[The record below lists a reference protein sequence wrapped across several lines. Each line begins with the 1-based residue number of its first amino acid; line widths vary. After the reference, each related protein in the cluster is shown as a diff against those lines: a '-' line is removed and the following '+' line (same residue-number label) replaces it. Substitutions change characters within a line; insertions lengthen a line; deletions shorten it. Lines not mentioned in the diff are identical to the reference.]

1 MDMFVD
7 VKLVGIAH
15 GFECLCW
22 NTRQSCCLS
31 ILEPF
36 HCTSEFFPGD
46 GVIEFPHGTLLW
58 DMFKNCRIRG
68 AVIVEDIVE
77 MRSEDFHVLGG
88 TGRLVS

>member
-1 MDMFVD
+1 M
-7 VKLVGIAH
+7 
-15 GFECLCW
+15 
-22 NTRQSCCLS
+22 
-31 ILEPF
+31 
-36 HCTSEFFPGD
+36 SEFFPGD

-88 TGRLVS
+88 TGPLVPVRELHCHVRHLVVMRCFAFGKKTNVLPC